1 MPRLTLLIAL
11 GWLVTATPTAVTS
24 QTTEVALVVTAAGTG
39 EALPAARVLVGG
51 KLRGVT
57 DAAGAVRVAG
67 LPPGRTDFQ
76 IRLLGY
82 LPRDFELP
90 LTVGPTLDVAVE
102 LTASPLPLDPLRVT
116 ARRSATAQRGGFYDR
131 LKRGQG
137 LYVTRADLE
146 RTKPS
151 HFVDVFRGVPG
162 VRLIST
168 PGGEKLQMAG
178 TRPLRFTMKGRTGN
192 ELTTSETN
200 QKRMEGR
207 NFGRKSDDVGRPV
220 GATMFA
226 DSMTSAREAIGDCP
240 VLYFLDGISFQPTWN
255 GIISNEVPVNSIEGI
270 EIYRRMSEVPG
281 PFRRGGADCGVV
293 LIWTRG

>member
-76 IRLLGY
+76 IHLLGY

-102 LTASPLPLDPLRVT
+102 LTPSPLPLDPLRVT

-131 LKRGQG
+131 LERGHG

-151 HFVDVFRGVPG
+151 RFVDVFRGVAG
-162 VRLIST
+162 VRVISALQ
-168 PGGEKLQMAG
+168 GEKLQMAG
-178 TRPLRFTMKGRTGN
+178 TSPLQFTLKGQTPA
-192 ELTTSETN
+192 ELTTL
-200 QKRMEGR
+200 
-207 NFGRKSDDVGRPV
+207 
-220 GATMFA
+220 A
-226 DSMTSAREAIGDCP
+226 DSISSAREAIGDCP
-240 VLYFLDGISFQPTWN
+240 VLYYLDGIAFQPSVN
-255 GIISNEVPVNSIEGI
+255 GVISDEVAVNAIEGI
-270 EIYRRMSEVPG
+270 EVYRRMSSVPG
-281 PFRRGGADCGVV
+281 PFRRAGADCGVV